1 MGAIA
6 SVLQWHCRTC
16 SLINPTEQ
24 VKCIRCGTQ
33 RQNNINKEDDITD
46 SICENFGGS
55 TNCTVIRRPKNCN
68 ATKIIL
74 KNNFLNSKFSQ
85 VNSATYRISSKQH
98 DYLSQRDCIYHGN
111 NVNYFTSLKRSKSEP
126 SLTYIYKCE
135 VCLFNSNSC
144 TLKCVVC
151 SSFQNKMNISRSPCK
166 YCAAFSSLPPIENS
180 HSNTVIRNYLNCNKA
195 NTCHCQLN
203 QTTNFVSLSSI
214 RSYSCDGNQQQT
226 NWVPQV
232 DNTKA
237 HKKNDEVVGVNRNK
251 SEGNCDL
258 KEFRTFSWK
267 PKNIPQSTTWTCKRC
282 TLLNNPDNMYCEACE
297 SPFQPDLNSNIS
309 PSVLIKVD
317 NWAENENIDLGT
329 PSPGLTNQK
338 PIYRR
343 SFSEFTRKHTNAPN
357 LNRLSLDSDVLD
369 RGNFSK
375 CSSSM
380 SDIQNSHGVNKGE
393 VKHWG
398 SLTRSTSDIT
408 SKDET
413 TTDKTVYTYIGITEP
428 ESRKKVQH
436 IYENQGII
444 ASRSRPPK
452 YSTDEILRALKG
464 SSTLTFKERRWTCL
478 QCSFAYNSLHSYRC
492 EICSSPKTEHCK
504 ITVTDEHSSPNDSSS
519 SQKWDSTT
527 VSSTVPIAT
536 LDQGLEEDFQH
547 MPGEVSEEQTWTCKK
562 CTLVNKG
569 YSLTCEACCG
579 SKLKSVLATNDMTLR
594 KGEFWSC
601 PQCTLKNALYVS
613 NCKACKAPRSS
624 KLEPPPVV
632 SSRSPSPRRSSQ
644 KSHNNSVDGL
654 YAEVNRER
662 KASNRYRTG
671 YINLHS
677 DRDDGSPVVDRLTWQ
692 CGICT
697 FENSKS
703 VSTCDMCLNVREEI
717 VSFNHW
723 HTGLIDAQAYPR
735 YVLAIHSS
743 KKVCA
748 QQQTPPPHNLADAI
762 ISLTLA
768 RGQRHEGREG
778 MTAYYL
784 TKGWAGLVVMV
795 ENRHENKWI
804 HVKCDCQESYNVVS
818 TRGTLKTHALYT
830 FPSTYNCIAQFS
842 LLFVHISNLLDQ
854 AKRKQLWVPLI
865 EKAVA
870 KIHGCYE
877 ALVSGRAIEG
887 LATLT
892 GAPCESIPLQPSSVP
907 TPAED
912 ELDTDLIWAQLLS
925 SRQAMFLMGASCGG
939 GNMKVDEVEYQ
950 RRGLRPRHAYSLLD
964 VRDVEEYRL
973 LQLRN
978 PWGHYV
984 WTGDW
989 SDNSDLWTAQLRH
1002 QLMPN
1007 GPQDGTFWI
1016 SFADVLKYFDCID
1029 ICKARNCWNEVRLN
1043 GILPPF
1049 ASQQHLSCILLTVV
1063 EPTEVDLTLF
1073 QEGQRKSEKSLRSQ
1087 LDLCIVVF
1095 KARSQN
1101 QIGGLVEHSKRQVRG
1116 FVSCN
1121 KMLEPGEYIL
1131 VPLAFNH
1138 WHTGLI
1144 DAQAYPRYVLAI
1156 HSSKKVCAQQ
1166 QTPPPHNLADAIIS
1180 LTLARGQ
1187 RHEGREGMTA
1197 YYLTKGWAGL
1207 VVMVENRH
1215 ENKWIHVKCDCQE
1228 SYNVVS
1234 TRGTLKTV
1242 DSVPPLHRQVIIVL
1256 TQLEGSGGFSIAHR
1270 LTHRLA
1276 NSPGLYDWGAPGTS
1290 HDPDLDY
1297 QTIGLHSPRLI
1308 T

>member
-677 DRDDGSPVVDRLTWQ
+677 DRDDGKLYLSLYTTCLVD
-692 CGICT
+692 
-697 FENSKS
+697 
-703 VSTCDMCLNVREEI
+703 NVI
-717 VSFNHW
+717 NYFTLVSFFI
-723 HTGLIDAQAYPR
+723 L
-735 YVLAIHSS
+735 
-743 KKVCA
+743 
-748 QQQTPPPHNLADAI
+748 
-762 ISLTLA
+762 
-768 RGQRHEGREG
+768 
-778 MTAYYL
+778 
-784 TKGWAGLVVMV
+784 
-795 ENRHENKWI
+795 
-804 HVKCDCQESYNVVS
+804 
-818 TRGTLKTHALYT
+818 HALYT

-978 PWGHYV
+978 PWGFH
-984 WTGDW
+984 
-989 SDNSDLWTAQLRH
+989 
-1002 QLMPN
+1002 
-1007 GPQDGTFWI
+1007 
-1016 SFADVLKYFDCID
+1016 VLFYK
-1029 ICKARNCWNEVRLN
+1029 
-1043 GILPPF
+1043 
-1049 ASQQHLSCILLTVV
+1049 
-1063 EPTEVDLTLF
+1063 
-1073 QEGQRKSEKSLRSQ
+1073 
-1087 LDLCIVVF
+1087 LC
-1095 KARSQN
+1095 
-1101 QIGGLVEHSKRQVRG
+1101 
-1116 FVSCN
+1116 
-1121 KMLEPGEYIL
+1121 
-1131 VPLAFNH
+1131 
-1138 WHTGLI
+1138 
-1144 DAQAYPRYVLAI
+1144 RYVLAI